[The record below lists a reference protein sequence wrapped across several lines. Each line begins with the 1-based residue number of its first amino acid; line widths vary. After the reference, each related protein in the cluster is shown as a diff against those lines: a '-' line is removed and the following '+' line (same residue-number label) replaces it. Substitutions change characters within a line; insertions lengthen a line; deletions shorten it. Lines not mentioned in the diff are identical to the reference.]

1 MPRYMIRDKKITIE
15 LKKKQIVIK
24 EEIIILLIITG
35 FIIPYFIQII
45 DLSRRSRLWP
55 TFIVI
60 TISILMLIKLIQS
73 ISIIKTTVNTNSQ
86 QEADNKKTERSLSLK
101 ERFTLFPLLALIILA
116 VALPVLGTYIA
127 VPIFV
132 FFTMLYYG
140 VRKWAIMILV
150 VLGVTLFLF
159 FVFKMWLMVPLPEG
173 IIFRMG
179 SEY

>member
-1 MPRYMIRDKKITIE
+1 MPRYTIRDKKIIVG
-15 LKKKQIVIK
+15 LKEKQIVIK

-45 DLSRRSRLWP
+45 DLSKRSRMWP
-55 TFIVI
+55 TFIVV
-60 TISILMLIKLIQS
+60 TISILILIKLIQS
-73 ISIIKTTVNTNSQ
+73 ISIIKTTVNTDSQ
-86 QEADNKKTERSLSLK
+86 QQADNKKMERLPSIK

-116 VALPVLGTYIA
+116 LALPILGTYIA
-127 VPIFV
+127 VPV
-132 FFTMLYYG
+132 FAFLTMLYYG
-140 VRKWAIMILV
+140 VRKWVIMILV
-150 VLGVTLFLF
+150 VIGVTLFLF